1 MSRSDGTDDHLPS
14 YDELPPADG
23 GARSGWGLFGDTD
36 SVGLMNLQ
44 TPARVAAAAREVRTG
59 EVFALNARLDAVD
72 PPMFHRG
79 TPRHRVIALPN
90 GAAHDDVI
98 DNFYPQASSQWD
110 TLAHVGFDRDVF
122 YNGATAEDVQ
132 RLGRNTI
139 DHWARRGIVG
149 RAVLLDVAGVL
160 ADAGETVDPAGDRAV
175 TVAELEAARQ
185 RAGVDFQPGDVLLLH
200 TGFLAWYLGQEPSVR
215 RDLAQTPTSIGLAHG
230 EEMARYLWN
239 SHACAVA
246 ADNPALEVWP
256 PDFRRSA
263 WPFGMLH
270 RLLLGQFGMA
280 IGELWW
286 LHDLAAACR
295 ADGRYTALLTSAP
308 LNMPGGI
315 GSPPNAIAIR

>member
-1 MSRSDGTDDHLPS
+1 MPQPDRGEDHLPS
-14 YDELPPADG
+14 YDDLPSTGG
-23 GARSGWGLFGDTD
+23 GAHSAWGLFGDTD

-59 EVFALNARLDAVD
+59 EVFALNAPLDAVD
-72 PPMFHRG
+72 PPMFRRG
-79 TPRHRVIALPN
+79 NPRHKVIASPT
-90 GAAHDDVI
+90 GSHDDVI

-132 RLGRNTI
+132 RHGRNTI

-160 ADAGETVDPAGDRAV
+160 ADAGETVDPSVSRAV
-175 TVAELEAARQ
+175 SVAEVEAARQ
-185 RAGVDFQPGDVLLLH
+185 RAGVDFEPGDILLLH
-200 TGFLAWYLGQEPSVR
+200 TGFLSWYLGQDLAVR
-215 RDLAQTPTSIGLAHG
+215 RAMSQTPTSIGLAHG
-230 EEMARYLWN
+230 EDMARYLWN

-246 ADNPALEVWP
+246 ADNAALEVWP
-256 PDFRRSA
+256 PDAQRSA

-308 LNMPGGI
+308 LNVPGGI